1 MISQSTTGEEP
12 QLATTEKSPCSN
24 KDPAQTK
31 VLKKKKKKTKAFKA
45 V

>member
-1 MISQSTTGEEP
+1 MISQSTTGEDP